1 MLKQAMA
8 APGRLTAVLYCQR
21 AAMAN
26 ECPLLS
32 AHNGLKNEM
41 AFAHGCICSG
51 RRRSDFASNQVEASN
66 TAFRCRRGRMEM
78 QQVGVD
84 PNDLR
89 AQPRGPLFTS
99 MN

>member
-1 MLKQAMA
+1 
-8 APGRLTAVLYCQR
+8 
-21 AAMAN
+21 
-26 ECPLLS
+26 
-32 AHNGLKNEM
+32 M
-41 AFAHGCICSG
+41 AFAHGWICSG
-51 RRRSDFASNQVEASN
+51 RRRSDFASDQVEVSN

-89 AQPRGPLFTS
+89 AQPRGPLFIS

>member
-1 MLKQAMA
+1 MA
-8 APGRLTAVLYCQR
+8 APPTVGPVLPLPAIRNGWLTNVRFC
-21 AAMAN
+21 
-26 ECPLLS
+26 
-32 AHNGLKNEM
+32 AHNGIENEM

-51 RRRSDFASNQVEASN
+51 RRRSDFASDQVEASN
-66 TAFRCRRGRMEM
+66 TAFLRRRGRMEM

-89 AQPRGPLFTS
+89 AQPRGPLFSS

>member
-8 APGRLTAVLYCQR
+8 APGRLTAVL
-21 AAMAN
+21 
-26 ECPLLS
+26 LLP
-32 AHNGLKNEM
+32 ACRNGWLMNIGLKNEM
-41 AFAHGCICSG
+41 AFGHGCICSG
-51 RRRSDFASNQVEASN
+51 RRRSDFASDQVEASN